1 MSSKKERIVT
11 QQILPVVNYHTLPF
25 AGTGFC
31 SPLIADF
38 LAARG
43 PLSNF
48 YEYNPINPD
57 FHKAM
62 LLKAGQPVRRD
73 ILADTLYAQYGHMEI
88 REEVR
93 ANIGLLQATNT
104 FTICTAHQPN
114 IFTGY
119 LYFVYKILQT
129 VKLAQELQRQYPER
143 HFVPVYY
150 MGSEDADLEELGSI
164 NLEGRKLTWDTDQ
177 TGAVGRM
184 HTKGLEKLI
193 DEIGA
198 LTGSMPHA
206 PQLLEMLRK
215 AYLGPDTIQ
224 EATRYLVNELF
235 GCYGVVVLIADNPA
249 FKRLLIPVMEEELR
263 EQSSQ
268 AIVGKTIT
276 RLAEHY
282 KVQAT
287 PREIN
292 LFYLKDNIRE
302 RIVKEGDLWK
312 ILHTSLSFTWDELR
326 AELHDHPERFSP
338 NVILRGILQ
347 ETILPNIAFIGGG
360 GEVAYWLELRDLFR
374 HHNVPYPVVLLRNSF
389 LWVRQEESSRL
400 NKLGISPVAL
410 FEDTELLVSRFV
422 HEHTQAALVLKE
434 EYAAVEKLYNGLEE
448 KARAIDVTLVASV
461 NAERSRAIKSI
472 GKLEHKFL
480 RAEKKKF
487 QWQTDQLRGIKDRL
501 FPGNSLQ
508 ERRENFIPYYAQ
520 YGPAYFDDILKAI
533 DPVTDQLK
541 VISEM

>member
-1 MSSKKERIVT
+1 MT
-11 QQILPVVNYHTLPF
+11 QQILPAVNYHTLPF

-38 LAARG
+38 LAART

-57 FHKAM
+57 FRKAM
-62 LLKAGQPVRRD
+62 LLKAAQPVRRD
-73 ILADTLYAQYGHMEI
+73 ILAETLYAQYGHMEI

-104 FTICTAHQPN
+104 FTVCTAHQPN

-129 VKLAQELQRQYPER
+129 VKLAQELQRQHPGN

-150 MGSEDADLEELGSI
+150 MGSEDADLDELGSI
-164 NLEGRKLTWDTDQ
+164 NLEGRKLAWETDQ

-184 HTKGLEKLI
+184 FTSGLEKLI
-193 DEIGA
+193 EEIEA
-198 LTGSMPHA
+198 VTGYMPHA
-206 PQLLEMLRK
+206 PQLLDILRK
-215 AYLGPDTIQ
+215 AYLEHKNIQ
-224 EATRYLVNELF
+224 EATLYLVNELF
-235 GCYGVVVLIADNPA
+235 GCYGVVVLIPDNPA

-263 EQSSQ
+263 EQSSE
-268 AIVGKTIT
+268 AIVGKTIA

-292 LFYLKDNIRE
+292 LFYLKGNIRE
-302 RIVKEGDLWK
+302 RIVKEGDVWK

-326 AELHDHPERFSP
+326 AELHAHPERFSP

-360 GEVAYWLELRDLFR
+360 GEVAYWLELKDLFR
-374 HHNVPYPVVLLRNSF
+374 HHKVPYPVVLLRNSF
-389 LWVRQEESSRL
+389 LWVRKEEGSRL
-400 NKLGISPVAL
+400 QKLGISPVAL
-410 FEDTELLVSRFV
+410 FEDTELLVNRFV
-422 HEHTQAALVLKE
+422 HEHTNASLVLKD
-434 EYAAVEKLYNGLEE
+434 EYAAVEKLYNELEE
-448 KARAIDVTLVASV
+448 KARSIDITLVAAV

-487 QWQTDQLRGIKDRL
+487 QWQTDQIRTVKDRL

-508 ERRENFIPYYAQ
+508 ERKENFIPYFAQ
-520 YGPAYFDDILKAI
+520 YGPSYFDDILKAI
-533 DPVTDQLK
+533 NPVTDQLM
-541 VISEM
+541 VISEI

>member
-1 MSSKKERIVT
+1 MT
-11 QQILPVVNYHTLPF
+11 QQILPAVNYHTLPF
-25 AGTGFC
+25 AGTGYC

-38 LAARG
+38 LAARS

-62 LLKAGQPVRRD
+62 LLKATQPVRRD
-73 ILADTLYAQYGHMEI
+73 ILAEALYAQYRHI
-88 REEVR
+88 ALREEVR

-114 IFTGY
+114 VFTGY
-119 LYFVYKILQT
+119 LYFVYKILQA
-129 VKLAQELQRQYPER
+129 VKLAQDLQRQYPKN

-164 NLEGRKLTWDTDQ
+164 FLEGRKLTWETDQ

-184 HTKGLEKLI
+184 NTKGLDHLI
-193 DEIGA
+193 SEIEA
-198 LTGSMPHA
+198 VTGNLPHA
-206 PQLLEMLRK
+206 PLLLEMLRK
-215 AYLGPDTIQ
+215 AYLEHKTVQ
-224 EATRYLVNELF
+224 EATLYLVNELF
-235 GCYGVVVLIADNPA
+235 GCYGVVVLIPDNPA
-249 FKRLLIPVMEEELR
+249 FKQQLIPVMEEELK
-263 EQSSQ
+263 EQSSE
-268 AIVGKTIT
+268 AIVSKTIG

-292 LFYLKDNIRE
+292 LFYLTENSRE
-302 RIVKEGDLWK
+302 RIVKEGDVWK

-326 AELHDHPERFSP
+326 AELHAHPERFSP

-360 GEVAYWLELRDLFR
+360 GEVAYWLELQDLFR
-374 HHNVPYPVVLLRNSF
+374 HHKVPYPVVLLRNSF
-389 LWVRQEESSRL
+389 LWIRREENSRL
-400 NKLGISPVAL
+400 KKLGIAPVAL
-410 FEDTELLVSRFV
+410 FEDTELLVNRFV
-422 HEHTQAALVLKE
+422 HEHTNAALVLRE
-434 EYAAVEKLYNGLEE
+434 EYAAVEKLYNELEE
-448 KARAIDVTLVASV
+448 KARSIDVTLVAAV
-461 NAERSRAIKSI
+461 NSERTRAIKSI

-487 QWQTDQLRGIKDRL
+487 QWQTDQIRGIKDRL

-508 ERRENFIPYYAQ
+508 ERKENFISYYAQ
-520 YGPAYFDDILKAI
+520 YGPSYFDDILKAI
-533 DPVTDQLK
+533 NPVTDQLII
-541 VISEM
+541 ISEL

>member
-1 MSSKKERIVT
+1 
-11 QQILPVVNYHTLPF
+11 
-25 AGTGFC
+25 
-31 SPLIADF
+31 
-38 LAARG
+38 
-43 PLSNF
+43 
-48 YEYNPINPD
+48 
-57 FHKAM
+57 M
-62 LLKAGQPVRRD
+62 LLKAAQPLRRD
-73 ILADTLYAQYGHMEI
+73 ILADVLYAQYRHMEL

-129 VKLAQELQRQYPER
+129 VKLAQELQRKYPKN

-164 NLEGRKLTWDTDQ
+164 NLEGGKLTWETEQ

-184 HTKGLEKLI
+184 STAGLEKLI
-193 DEIGA
+193 NEIEGA
-198 LTGSMPHA
+198 TGYMPHA
-206 PQLLEMLRK
+206 PLLLDILRR
-215 AYLGPDTIQ
+215 AYQEHTTVQ
-224 EATRYLVNELF
+224 EATLFLVNELF
-235 GCYGVVVLIADNPA
+235 GCYGVVVLIPDNPA
-249 FKRLLIPVMEEELR
+249 FKQQLIPVMEEELR
-263 EQSSQ
+263 EQSSE
-268 AIVGKTIT
+268 AIVSKTIEK
-276 RLAEHY
+276 LAEHY

-302 RIVKEGDLWK
+302 RIVREGDMWK

-326 AELHDHPERFSP
+326 AELHAHPERFSP

-374 HHNVPYPVVLLRNSF
+374 HHKVPYPVVLLRNSF
-389 LWVRQEESSRL
+389 LWIKREENNRL
-400 NKLGISPVAL
+400 KKLGIAPVAL
-410 FEDTELLVSRFV
+410 FEDTELLVNRFV
-422 HEHTQAALVLKE
+422 HEHTNAALVLRD
-434 EYAAVEKLYNGLEE
+434 EYAAIEKLYNELEE
-448 KARAIDVTLVASV
+448 KARSIDVTLADAV

-487 QWQTDQLRGIKDRL
+487 QWQTDQIRHIKDRL

-508 ERRENFIPYYAQ
+508 ERKENFIPYFAQ
-520 YGPAYFDDILKAI
+520 YGPSYFDDILKAI
-533 DPVTDQLK
+533 NPVTDQLMI
-541 VISEM
+541 ISEL